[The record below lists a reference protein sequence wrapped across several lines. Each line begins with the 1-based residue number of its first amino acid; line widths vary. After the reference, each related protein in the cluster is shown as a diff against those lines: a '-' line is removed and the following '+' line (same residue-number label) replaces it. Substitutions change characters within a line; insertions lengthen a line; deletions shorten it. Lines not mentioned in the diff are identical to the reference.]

1 MTVRS
6 KATGAAMLAAP
17 EAGVAVKAAGAAK
30 AAAGSKSA
38 AKGAGKGTGKGKQ
51 QSRNLNDL
59 GSQEEREAELQR
71 RREEAAAPKD
81 ANDPN
86 NWGPNEF
93 AGYQGEQRRQAREAE
108 AAGPSPSS
116 PGGGLGS
123 VAMPAAASTGSGF
136 LFGVFV
142 WAVGLAYLRDGSTGV
157 KQFLSAKF
165 LNKVG

>member
-1 MTVRS
+1 MTVKS

-17 EAGVAVKAAGAAK
+17 EAGAAVKAAGAAK
-30 AAAGSKSA
+30 AAPRASQA
-38 AKGAGKGTGKGKQ
+38 APRRARPRRSRP
-51 QSRNLNDL
+51 SRNLNDL

-86 NWGPNEF
+86 NWGPNELR
-93 AGYQGEQRRQAREAE
+93 GYQAEQRRQAREA
-108 AAGPSPSS
+108 AGPAPSS
-116 PGGGLGS
+116 PGAGLPT
-123 VAMPAAASTGSGF
+123 VVMPAAASTGSGF
-136 LFGVFV
+136 LLGVFV
-142 WAVGLAYLRDGSTGV
+142 WALGLAYLRGGSTEV